1 MHHVLQRPDEPIFLL
16 QRFGLW
22 CGARRFELE
31 TAVQGPEQGLWRDLE
46 GTMLT
51 SLYIVGQVRK
61 QRGGVIGRPSRALR
75 REVQWEVQKGN
86 NDRCTVGPS
95 AWGFQLPVFKR
106 EKTVDRRAHL
116 GG

>member
-1 MHHVLQRPDEPIFLL
+1 MHHVLQRPGEPISLL

-22 CGARRFELE
+22 WGALWLE
-31 TAVQGPEQGLWRDLE
+31 TAVQGPDQGLWRDLE

-61 QRGGVIGRPSRALR
+61 QRSGVIGRPSRGLG

-95 AWGFQLPVFKR
+95 AWDFFFSTNYHQ
-106 EKTVDRRAHL
+106 RAKDSRSGEL
-116 GG
+116 F